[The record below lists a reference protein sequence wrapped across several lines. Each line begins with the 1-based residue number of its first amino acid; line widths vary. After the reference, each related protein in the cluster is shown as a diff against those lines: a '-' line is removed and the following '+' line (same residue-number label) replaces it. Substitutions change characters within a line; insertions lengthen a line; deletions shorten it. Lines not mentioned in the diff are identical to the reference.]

1 MTTRQS
7 HKRRGKSF
15 ETDLMKWFRDKGYEA
30 DRLALAGS
38 LDEGDVIVKFSN
50 GSALVIEA
58 KAPARDGK
66 INLSGWLKEA
76 ETEVSNYAK
85 ARDMDISLLKYVVV
99 IKATGKSLDEAYVVS
114 KLKDNF

>member
-1 MTTRQS
+1 MVSRQG

-15 ETDLMKWFRDKGYEA
+15 ETDLVKWFREKGYDAE
-30 DRLALAGS
+30 RLALAGS
-38 LDEGDVIVKFSN
+38 LDEGDVIVKFPN

-66 INLSGWLKEA
+66 IDLSGWLKEA
-76 ETEVSNYAK
+76 ETELNNYAK
-85 ARDMDISLLKYVVV
+85 ARNIDPTTLRYVVV